1 MQTESFFMPRIEHI
15 LLMKGIYA
23 IAFTEAV
30 HSFRVKYN

>member
-1 MQTESFFMPRIEHI
+1 MPGIEQI

-30 HSFRVKYN
+30 HSFRVNTTEYNK